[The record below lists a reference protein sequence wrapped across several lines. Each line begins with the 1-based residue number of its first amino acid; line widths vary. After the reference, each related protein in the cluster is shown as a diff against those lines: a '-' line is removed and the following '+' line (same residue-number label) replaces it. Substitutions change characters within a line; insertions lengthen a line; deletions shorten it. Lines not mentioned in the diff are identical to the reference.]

1 MPPCAKDF
9 YRSHLCKHVI
19 ELELARFVN
28 YVGEAQL
35 LEAEHYTVIGVAS
48 FMKILLRYDTT
59 TLAEINL
66 SLAYDACTK
75 SRLFSR

>member
-19 ELELARFVN
+19 EPELARFVN